1 MIERPDT
8 DCPSL
13 NTVTSARNPPAHCTN
28 LAAARAC
35 RPRLL
40 VISSTRRAVIGA
52 IPPPGGDTTRIR
64 PPCPR
69 SEPPRT
75 SEEIEMYFRPAS
87 RPAKMGRAAGRGRVW
102 QDGLDSVGAG

>member
-64 PPCPR
+64 PPCQR

-75 SEEIEMYFRPAS
+75 PDRKSVVTGKSVPERVDRGGRRPLQH
-87 RPAKMGRAAGRGRVW
+87 KKTKK
-102 QDGLDSVGAG
+102 